1 MPILIEA
8 FEILLNTMFKSSSL
22 LFNTKEND
30 FLPRWI
36 LSQNEDNINDFIND
50 IDHGLYDQSII

>member
-22 LFNTKEND
+22 LLNTKEND

>member
-8 FEILLNTMFKSSSL
+8 FEILLDTMFKSSSL
-22 LFNTKEND
+22 LLNTKEND

-36 LSQNEDNINDFIND
+36 LSQNEDSINDFIND
-50 IDHGLYDQSII
+50 IDHGLYDHSII